1 MHHGSQSHVLSLH
14 RVLHITHTHICVYI
28 YRYTYVRVC
37 ALDTQGRYIHIP
49 IYGSAPFIRR
59 DDIWVWAL
67 YTQGCWPGI
76 MYIFGSVPRYTGIWP
91 GIIYTSI
98 IQMHI
103 YMCVHMICLSHSRV
117 MPILDVPTVPRVR
130 DQ

>member
-14 RVLHITHTHICVYI
+14 RVLHITHTYICVYI

-37 ALDTQGRYIHIP
+37 ALDTQGRYIHIS

-67 YTQGCWPGI
+67 YTQGRYMGLRPLYAGMI
-76 MYIFGSVPRYTGIWP
+76 YGSGPFIPRDDTWVCALYTQG
-91 GIIYTSI
+91 
-98 IQMHI
+98 
-103 YMCVHMICLSHSRV
+103 
-117 MPILDVPTVPRVR
+117 
-130 DQ
+130 